1 MSDTREDLLK
11 YGQMA
16 IGEAWKGVRAKVRGV
31 METPE
36 GDDQDRAV
44 IEVALAMQSL
54 VSKVEAV
61 EA

>member
-1 MSDTREDLLK
+1 MLK
-11 YGQMA
+11 YAQMA
-16 IGEAWKGVRAKVRGV
+16 IGEAWKRVRTKVRGV

-36 GDDQDRAV
+36 GDEQDRAV

>member
-11 YGQMA
+11 YALMA
-16 IGEAWKGVRAKVRGV
+16 IGEAWKGARTKVRGL

-44 IEVALAMQSL
+44 IEVALAM
-54 VSKVEAV
+54 
-61 EA
+61 